1 MSYIERKN
9 FGPGYSSQDP
19 LSSLFSQGTS
29 SLALHEFAGL
39 FLLTG
44 SFILFALF
52 CSQTSFGQKITH
64 ATQHFIQNCL
74 NFRSPQV
81 HSTEPSSVV
90 GDATH
95 GESDGSHEVEA
106 HDNGNAPPPPP
117 PPPPGEGREAPHVAQ
132 QEAEQV
138 SGMALENDSSVS
150 QTAAE
155 GVQNEEFRNS

>member
-19 LSSLFSQGTS
+19 LSSEFSQGTS

-52 CSQTSFGQKITH
+52 CSQTSFGQGFTH
-64 ATQHFIQNCL
+64 TTHHFIQHCL
-74 NFRSPQV
+74 SFRSPQA

-95 GESDGSHEVEA
+95 GGSNGSCEVEA
-106 HDNGNAPPPPP
+106 NDNGSAPPPD
-117 PPPPGEGREAPHVAQ
+117 VAQ
-132 QEAEQV
+132 QDAEEV
-138 SGMALENDSSVS
+138 NGVTLENESSVS

-155 GVQNEEFRNS
+155 GVHIEDFRNSLHATESA